1 MYIVCGYF
9 VSAEMCLML
18 TFIYSNWVMLTFI
31 YSNVDA
37 ITDENIRLQKI
48 PDEQGVLMC
57 LMLTFVYSN
66 ADAITDENIQLQK
79 IPDAEFSSVAFIPS
93 VQLMAFSGA
102 YASLS
107 TSRKCK

>member
-31 YSNVDA
+31 
-37 ITDENIRLQKI
+37 
-48 PDEQGVLMC
+48 
-57 LMLTFVYSN
+57 YSN